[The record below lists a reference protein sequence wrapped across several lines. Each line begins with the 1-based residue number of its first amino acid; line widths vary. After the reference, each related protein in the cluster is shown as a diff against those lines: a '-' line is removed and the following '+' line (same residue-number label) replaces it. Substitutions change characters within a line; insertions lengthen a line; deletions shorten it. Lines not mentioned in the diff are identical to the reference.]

1 MVEPINLGEN
11 KTVVENHF
19 GFCEM
24 PFGVAP
30 DPRFFYRN
38 YHYTEGLDV
47 LAEGIQAKKGLLLV
61 TGEVGTGKTIL
72 LRKLMRH
79 LEATTRFVFLSTTHL
94 TSDGL
99 IDLIAEDL
107 ALTTEGKT
115 RLEIAQALRHYLLQQ
130 NSAGR
135 TVALLI
141 DEAQKLTDE
150 ALESLCDL
158 SNFETA
164 QEKLLQIVLVG
175 QPELVVKLSKPSLRR
190 IKQRIAIHHQ
200 TRALS
205 FASDAEHYIRHRLD
219 AAGYEG
225 PEIFNQQALEAIWS
239 YSSGTPR
246 LINTLCD
253 NALALAS
260 RSGRKRISAYVITKV
275 AAKLMLERRIDHST
289 NGGLSKGVGKTT
301 SGGTG
306 APSLQSSNVKAH
318 PRQQLPGTVRQFV
331 NEPLNRINQIAA
343 PDSAAKEQTV
353 APQFFN
359 FMARAAAEGIGPMA
373 KLIVSDQISDLGESR
388 DSFPQKKLA
397 ELIER
402 VSREIF
408 NETMRSRFQDT
419 MAQAVSALQ
428 LMRTF

>member
-1 MVEPINLGEN
+1 MVERMVEPLSLDDN
-11 KTVVENHF
+11 KTPVETHF
-19 GFCEM
+19 GFRDM

-30 DPRFFYRN
+30 DPSFFYRN
-38 YHYTEGLDV
+38 YHYSEGLDV
-47 LAEGIQAKKGLLLV
+47 LAEGIRARKGLLLV

-79 LEATTRFVFLSTTHL
+79 LDATTRFVFLSMTHL
-94 TSDGL
+94 ASDGL
-99 IDLIAEDL
+99 IELIAEDL
-107 ALTTEGKT
+107 GLTTKNQT
-115 RLEIAQALRHYLLQQ
+115 RFESAQALENYLLQQ
-130 NSAGR
+130 NGAGN

-141 DEAQKLTDE
+141 DEAQKLTDD
-150 ALESLCDL
+150 ALETLCDL
-158 SNFETA
+158 SNLETE

-175 QPELVVKLSKPSLRR
+175 QPELIVKLSKPALRR
-190 IKQRIAIHHQ
+190 IKQRVAIHHQ
-200 TRALS
+200 TRSLS
-205 FASDAEHYIRHRLD
+205 LVGDVENYIRHRLR

-225 PEIFNQQALEAIWS
+225 SEIFNQKALEAIWS

-260 RSGRKRISAYVITKV
+260 RAGRKRVSAYVIIKV
-275 AAKLMLERRIDHST
+275 AAKLMLDRAIDGRT
-289 NGGLSKGVGKTT
+289 NGASNNGVVRTTAEAIGTRRFQESKEAAETLR
-301 SGGTG
+301 
-306 APSLQSSNVKAH
+306 A
-318 PRQQLPGTVRQFV
+318 FV
-331 NEPLNRINQIAA
+331 NQRSNQVTA
-343 PDSAAKEQTV
+343 PMSALKDHTV
-353 APQFFN
+353 ASQFFD

-373 KLIVSDQISDLGESR
+373 KLIIGDQISELGESR

-408 NETMRSRFQDT
+408 NETMRARFLDK

-428 LMRTF
+428 TMRAF

>member
-1 MVEPINLGEN
+1 MVEPLNLDDN
-11 KTVVENHF
+11 KRPVETHF
-19 GFCEM
+19 GFRDM

-30 DPRFFYRN
+30 DPGFFYRN

-47 LAEGIQAKKGLLLV
+47 LAEGIGARKGLLLV

-79 LEATTRFVFLSTTHL
+79 LEATTRFVFLSMTHL
-94 TSDGL
+94 ASDGL
-99 IDLIAEDL
+99 IELIAEDL
-107 ALTTEGKT
+107 GLTTKNQSRFET
-115 RLEIAQALRHYLLQQ
+115 AQALKNYLLQQ
-130 NSAGR
+130 NGAGN

-141 DEAQKLTDE
+141 DEAQKLTDD
-150 ALESLCDL
+150 ALETLCDL
-158 SNFETA
+158 SNLETE

-175 QPELVVKLSKPSLRR
+175 QPELIVKLSKPSLRR
-190 IKQRIAIHHQ
+190 IKQRLAIHHQ

-205 FASDAEHYIRHRLD
+205 LVSDVENYICHRLR

-225 PEIFNQQALEAIWS
+225 PEIFNQKALEAIWS

-260 RSGRKRISAYVITKV
+260 RAGRKRVSAYVIIKV
-275 AAKLMLERRIDHST
+275 AAKLMLDRAIDART
-289 NGGLSKGVGKTT
+289 NGASNNGVVRITAEGI
-301 SGGTG
+301 G
-306 APSLQSSNVKAH
+306 ARSLQESKQAAE
-318 PRQQLPGTVRQFV
+318 TVRAFV
-331 NEPLNRINQIAA
+331 NPRSNQVMG
-343 PDSAAKEQTV
+343 PVSAHKDHTV
-353 APQFFN
+353 ASQFFD

-373 KLIVSDQISDLGESR
+373 KVIIGDQISELGESR

-408 NETMRSRFQDT
+408 NETMRARFLDK
-419 MAQAVSALQ
+419 MEQAVSALQ
-428 LMRTF
+428 TMRTL

>member
-1 MVEPINLGEN
+1 MVEPLSLDDN
-11 KTVVENHF
+11 KTPVETHF
-19 GFCEM
+19 GFRDM

-30 DPRFFYRN
+30 DPSFFYRN
-38 YHYTEGLDV
+38 YHYSEGLDV
-47 LAEGIQAKKGLLLV
+47 LAEGIRARKGLLLV

-79 LEATTRFVFLSTTHL
+79 LDATTRFVFLSMTHL
-94 TSDGL
+94 ASDGL
-99 IDLIAEDL
+99 IELIAEDL
-107 ALTTEGKT
+107 GLTTKNQT
-115 RLEIAQALRHYLLQQ
+115 RFESAQALENYLLQQ
-130 NSAGR
+130 NGAGN

-141 DEAQKLTDE
+141 DEAQKLTDD
-150 ALESLCDL
+150 ALETLCDL
-158 SNFETA
+158 SNLETE

-175 QPELVVKLSKPSLRR
+175 QPELIVKLSKPALRR
-190 IKQRIAIHHQ
+190 IKQRVAIHHQ
-200 TRALS
+200 TRSLS
-205 FASDAEHYIRHRLD
+205 LVGDVENYIRHRLR

-225 PEIFNQQALEAIWS
+225 SEIFNQKALEAIWS

-260 RSGRKRISAYVITKV
+260 RAGRKRVSAYVIIKV
-275 AAKLMLERRIDHST
+275 AAKLMLDRAIDGRT
-289 NGGLSKGVGKTT
+289 NGASNNGVVRTTAEAIGTRRFQESKEAAETLR
-301 SGGTG
+301 
-306 APSLQSSNVKAH
+306 A
-318 PRQQLPGTVRQFV
+318 FV
-331 NEPLNRINQIAA
+331 NQRSNQVTA
-343 PDSAAKEQTV
+343 PMSALKDHTV
-353 APQFFN
+353 ASQFFD

-373 KLIVSDQISDLGESR
+373 KLIIGDQISELGESR

-408 NETMRSRFQDT
+408 NETMRARFLDK

-428 LMRTF
+428 TMRAF

>member
-1 MVEPINLGEN
+1 MGEPHSLDEN
-11 KTVVENHF
+11 KIVVESHF
-19 GFCEM
+19 GFREM

-38 YHYTEGLDV
+38 DHYTEGLDV
-47 LAEGIQAKKGLLLV
+47 LAEGIRAKKGLLLV

-79 LEATTRFVFLSTTHL
+79 LEASARFVFVSTSHL

-99 IDLIAEDL
+99 TELILEDL
-107 ALTTEGKT
+107 GLPTRGKT
-115 RLEIAQALRHYLLQQ
+115 RFEIAQALRHYLLQH
-130 NSAGR
+130 NSAEH

-141 DEAQKLTDE
+141 DEAQKLSDE

-158 SNFETA
+158 SNLETA
-164 QEKLLQIVLVG
+164 QEKLIQIVLVG
-175 QPELVVKLSKPSLRR
+175 QPELIVKLSKPSLQR
-190 IKQRIAIHHQ
+190 IKQRIALHHQ

-205 FASDAEHYIRHRLD
+205 FATEAEHYIRHRLR

-225 PEIFNQQALEAIWS
+225 PAIFNKKALEAIWS

-253 NALALAS
+253 NALAVAS
-260 RSGRKRISAYVITKV
+260 RAGRKRISAYIIVKV
-275 AAKLMLERRIDHST
+275 AARLMLERRIDAALNGPINNGAAQTEDGQITHSAQP
-289 NGGLSKGVGKTT
+289 GKAKIAANQ
-301 SGGTG
+301 
-306 APSLQSSNVKAH
+306 APEAIRH
-318 PRQQLPGTVRQFV
+318 FR
-331 NEPLNRINQIAA
+331 NERLDPLA
-343 PDSAAKEQTV
+343 PDSAAKDRTV
-353 APQFFN
+353 APQFFD
-359 FMARAAAEGIGPMA
+359 FMARAATEGIGPMA
-373 KLIVSDQISDLGESR
+373 KLIVCDQISDLGESR

-408 NETMRSRFQDT
+408 NETMRGRFQQT
-419 MAQAVSALQ
+419 MARAVSSLQ
-428 LMRTF
+428 MMRNS

>member
-1 MVEPINLGEN
+1 MVEPLSLDDN
-11 KTVVENHF
+11 KTPVETHF
-19 GFCEM
+19 GFRDM

-30 DPRFFYRN
+30 DPSFFYRN
-38 YHYTEGLDV
+38 YHYSEGLDV
-47 LAEGIQAKKGLLLV
+47 LAEGIRARKGLLLV

-79 LEATTRFVFLSTTHL
+79 LDATTRFVFLSMTHL
-94 TSDGL
+94 ASDGL
-99 IDLIAEDL
+99 IELIAEDL
-107 ALTTEGKT
+107 ALTTKNQT
-115 RLEIAQALRHYLLQQ
+115 RFESAQALENYLLQQ
-130 NSAGR
+130 NGAGN

-141 DEAQKLTDE
+141 DEAQKLTDD
-150 ALESLCDL
+150 ALETLCDL
-158 SNFETA
+158 SNLETE

-175 QPELVVKLSKPSLRR
+175 QPELIVKLSKPALRR
-190 IKQRIAIHHQ
+190 IKQRVAIHHQ
-200 TRALS
+200 TRSLS
-205 FASDAEHYIRHRLD
+205 LVGDVENYIRHRLR

-225 PEIFNQQALEAIWS
+225 SEIFNQKALEAIWS

-260 RSGRKRISAYVITKV
+260 RAGRKRVSAYVIIKV
-275 AAKLMLERRIDHST
+275 AAKLMLDRAIDGRT
-289 NGGLSKGVGKTT
+289 NGASNNGVVRTTAEAIGTRRFQESKEAAETLR
-301 SGGTG
+301 
-306 APSLQSSNVKAH
+306 A
-318 PRQQLPGTVRQFV
+318 FV
-331 NEPLNRINQIAA
+331 NQRSNQVTA
-343 PDSAAKEQTV
+343 PMSALKDHTV
-353 APQFFN
+353 ASQFFD

-373 KLIVSDQISDLGESR
+373 KLIIGDQISELGESR

-408 NETMRSRFQDT
+408 NETMRARFLDK

-428 LMRTF
+428 TMRAF

>member
-1 MVEPINLGEN
+1 MVEPLSLDAD
-11 KTVVENHF
+11 KTLVETHF
-19 GFCEM
+19 GFRDM

-30 DPRFFYRN
+30 DPRFFFRN
-38 YHYTEGLDV
+38 YHYSEGLDI
-47 LAEGIQAKKGLLLV
+47 LAEGIRAKKGLLLV

-79 LEATTRFVFLSTTHL
+79 LEASTRSVFVSTSHL

-99 IDLIAEDL
+99 IDLIFEDL
-107 ALTTEGKT
+107 DLPSRGKT
-115 RLEIAQALRHYLLQQ
+115 GFALVQALRDYLLQQ
-130 NSAGR
+130 NRGAK

-141 DEAQKLTDE
+141 DEAQKLTDG

-158 SNFETA
+158 SNLETE

-175 QPELVVKLSKPSLRR
+175 QPELIVKLRKPALQR

-205 FASDAEHYIRHRLD
+205 VATDVEHYIRHRLR

-225 PEIFNQQALEAIWS
+225 PDIFNQKSLEAIS
-239 YSSGTPR
+239 AYSSGTPR

-253 NALALAS
+253 NALAVAA
-260 RSGRKRISAYVITKV
+260 RAGRKRVSAYVIVKV
-275 AAKLMLERRIDHST
+275 AAKLMLERPLDGRT
-289 NGGLSKGVGKTT
+289 NGASNNGVA
-301 SGGTG
+301 SNGGARPMAGDFG
-306 APSLQSSNVKAH
+306 AQASQV
-318 PRQQLPGTVRQFV
+318 PRQAAEGFDTF
-331 NEPLNRINQIAA
+331 INPRSNQVAA
-343 PDSAAKEQTV
+343 PVSAVKERTV
-353 APQFFN
+353 ASQFFD
-359 FMARAAAEGIGPMA
+359 FMARAATEGIGPMA
-373 KLIVSDQISDLGESR
+373 KLIIDDQIADLGEPR

-408 NETMRSRFQDT
+408 NDTMRARFLDK

-428 LMRTF
+428 TMRTF

>member
-1 MVEPINLGEN
+1 MVEPVSLDEN
-11 KTVVENHF
+11 KTLVETHF
-19 GFCEM
+19 GFRDM

-30 DPRFFYRN
+30 DPRFFFRN
-38 YHYTEGLDV
+38 HHYTEGLEL
-47 LAEGIQAKKGLLLV
+47 LADGIKGKKGLLVV

-79 LEATTRFVFLSTTHL
+79 LEATTRFVFVSTNHL

-99 IDLIAEDL
+99 SDLIFEDL
-107 ALTTEGKT
+107 GLPTQGKT
-115 RLEIAQALRHYLLQQ
+115 GFGLVQALKDYLLQQ
-130 NSAGR
+130 NREAK

-141 DEAQKLTDE
+141 DEAQKLTDG

-158 SNFETA
+158 SNLETE

-175 QPELVVKLSKPSLRR
+175 QPELLVKLRKPALQR

-205 FASDAEHYIRHRLD
+205 LARDVEHYIRHRLR
-219 AAGYEG
+219 AGGYEG
-225 PEIFNQQALEAIWS
+225 PEIFNQKALEAIWS

-253 NALALAS
+253 NALAMAS
-260 RSGRKRISAYVITKV
+260 RAGRKRVSAYVIVKV
-275 AAKLMLERRIDHST
+275 AAKLMLDRPTDGRT
-289 NGGLSKGVGKTT
+289 NGASNNSVARPVPLDFGAHT
-301 SGGTG
+301 SPETQHSADTLDTFINQRSNQLG
-306 APSLQSSNVKAH
+306 APVSA
-318 PRQQLPGTVRQFV
+318 PRER
-331 NEPLNRINQIAA
+331 
-343 PDSAAKEQTV
+343 TV
-353 APQFFN
+353 ASQFFD
-359 FMARAAAEGIGPMA
+359 FMARAATEGIGPMA
-373 KLIVSDQISDLGESR
+373 KLIVDDQIADLGESR

-397 ELIER
+397 DLIEQ

-408 NETMRSRFQDT
+408 NDTMRARFLDK

-428 LMRTF
+428 TMRAS

>member
-1 MVEPINLGEN
+1 MVEPLSLDEN
-11 KTVVENHF
+11 KTVVETHF
-19 GFCEM
+19 GFRDM

-30 DPRFFYRN
+30 DPSFFYRN
-38 YHYTEGLDV
+38 YQYSEGLDV

-99 IDLIAEDL
+99 IELIAEDL
-107 ALTTEGKT
+107 GLPARGKT
-115 RLEIAQALRHYLLQQ
+115 GFEIAQALKHYLLQQ
-130 NSAGR
+130 SGAGQ

-141 DEAQKLTDE
+141 DEAQKLTDD

-158 SNFETA
+158 SNLETE
-164 QEKLLQIVLVG
+164 QQKLLQIVLAG
-175 QPELVVKLSKPSLRR
+175 QPELTVKLRNPALRR
-190 IKQRIAIHHQ
+190 IKQRIAIHYQ

-205 FASDAEHYIRHRLD
+205 IASDAEHYIRHRLR

-225 PEIFNQQALEAIWS
+225 PEIFNQKALEAIWA

-260 RSGRKRISAYVITKV
+260 KAGRKRVSAYVIIKV
-275 AAKLMLERRIDHST
+275 AAKLMLDRPIDSRT
-289 NGGLSKGVGKTT
+289 NG
-301 SGGTG
+301 
-306 APSLQSSNVKAH
+306 ASSNGAVRATAARIGAAGSHESKAEEANEKAAE
-318 PRQQLPGTVRQFV
+318 TVRPFV
-331 NEPLNRINQIAA
+331 NERFNPVTM
-343 PDSAAKEQTV
+343 PGSAAKDRTV
-353 APQFFN
+353 ASQFFD
-359 FMARAAAEGIGPMA
+359 FMARAATEGIGPMA
-373 KLIVSDQISDLGESR
+373 KLIIGDQISDLGESR
-388 DSFPQKKLA
+388 DSFPQRKLA

-408 NETMRSRFQDT
+408 NDTMRARFLDK

-428 LMRTF
+428 TMRAF